1 MKQETRN
8 HKLKTHIVRVL
19 ARTKLLTSSHV
30 AGHRSKNRIGFR
42 NLNSTIQQFNN
53 SRFSRFAPALSLP
66 ELLIA
71 VVIIA
76 IISTLV
82 GAIFLSHAKIFSDQK
97 TQVYV
102 SSQNRLGLDEMVNQT
117 KEASSVDTCPAGTCG
132 VGAVSPT
139 NTLMVLKIWSIDVS
153 GNPIDTSFDYIV
165 YQRNSSPR
173 TVTKSVYKAAGTY
186 RQTVTNKIISADA
199 INLLFTYNSLPPATT
214 QVTIQLD
221 NETNSLRGN
230 RTISQTAKARLRNT
244 ALAKGIQIS
253 FPYAVHAYPGSLFGD
268 DGTEDPNIIQGD
280 VYSNGNIGG
289 NQCIPDPENPEN
301 PLTCQIIGNASTSG
315 SQIDWPVTGTKQIGV
330 SPQQPLPNIDIAY
343 WKAQAEAGGTCRT
356 SFSGSDPPCPNFSGP
371 ALSLGPIKINGDLAV
386 RTELTV
392 TGPIYVTGRL
402 TIEASGGKMKLASS
416 FGSNSTVVVVDQS
429 IIFDTFSQVL
439 ATSSSPKG
447 FIVFVSNKQSTEPA
461 DAAIWFLNPDPTKPL
476 VTILYAPN
484 GTVHLN
490 NITWVQGA
498 IAAKDVNFDGAD
510 RVEYDPDVAN
520 VQFSTGP

>member
-30 AGHRSKNRIGFR
+30 AGHRSKNRIGFQKSQF
-42 NLNSTIQQFNN
+42 NNSSIHQFNN

-221 NETNSLRGN
+221 NETNSLRVN
-230 RTISQTAKARLRNT
+230 RTISQTAKA
-244 ALAKGIQIS
+244 
-253 FPYAVHAYPGSLFGD
+253 
-268 DGTEDPNIIQGD
+268 
-280 VYSNGNIGG
+280 
-289 NQCIPDPENPEN
+289 
-301 PLTCQIIGNASTSG
+301 
-315 SQIDWPVTGTKQIGV
+315 
-330 SPQQPLPNIDIAY
+330 
-343 WKAQAEAGGTCRT
+343 
-356 SFSGSDPPCPNFSGP
+356 
-371 ALSLGPIKINGDLAV
+371 
-386 RTELTV
+386 
-392 TGPIYVTGRL
+392 
-402 TIEASGGKMKLASS
+402 
-416 FGSNSTVVVVDQS
+416 
-429 IIFDTFSQVL
+429 
-439 ATSSSPKG
+439 
-447 FIVFVSNKQSTEPA
+447 
-461 DAAIWFLNPDPTKPL
+461 
-476 VTILYAPN
+476 
-484 GTVHLN
+484 
-490 NITWVQGA
+490 
-498 IAAKDVNFDGAD
+498 
-510 RVEYDPDVAN
+510 
-520 VQFSTGP
+520 